1 MNVAERMGR
10 LGTES
15 AFEVL
20 ARARALERQGREVVH
35 LEIGEPDFDTPAH
48 IKEAAK
54 RALDAGATHYGPSAG
69 LPELREAIAKH
80 IGETRGVPVSP
91 EQVVVTPGAKPIMFF
106 TILALIGRGDECIY
120 PNPGFPIYESV
131 INFAGGVPVPI
142 PLREESGFG
151 FDMALFE
158 QRVSA
163 KTKLIIVNSPQ
174 NPTGGVLDRGQIERI
189 AQIAAERRIPVLT
202 DEIYRQ
208 FLYDGEFVS
217 FYAQPGMHA
226 QSILLDGFSKTFAM
240 TGWRLGYGVMPVDLA
255 EHVTRLM
262 VNSNSCTASFVQLAG
277 VAALHRRSDAGRAD
291 GGRVQAPPRHHRRRA
306 ESTARRELPLAARG
320 VLRLPERHRHP
331 PAVQRGRRAAAAG
344 GRRGRAVRH
353 GVRRARRGLSAPVV
367 RQLRGQ
373 SPQGAGA
380 DAARVRSLRALSAP
394 GAR

>member
-1 MNVAERMGR
+1 MNVATRMSR

-20 ARARALERQGREVVH
+20 ARARALERQGREIVH

-54 RALDAGATHYGPSAG
+54 RALDANATHYGPSAG

-80 IGETRGVPVSP
+80 TAETRGVPVSP

-106 TILALIGRGDECIY
+106 TIMALVDRGDEVIY

-131 INFAGGVPVPI
+131 INFVGGVPVPI
-142 PLREESGFG
+142 PLREESDFG
-151 FDMALFE
+151 FDLALFE
-158 QRVSA
+158 QRLSK
-163 KTKLIIVNSPQ
+163 KTKLIIVNSPE

-189 AQIAAERRIPVLT
+189 AQLAGERGIPVMT

-217 FYAQPGMHA
+217 FYAQPGMHRT
-226 QSILLDGFSKTFAM
+226 SILLDGFSKSYAM
-240 TGWRLGYGVMPVDLA
+240 TGWRLGYGVMPVELA

-277 VAALHRRSDAGRAD
+277 VAALQGDHGPVTRM
-291 GGRVQAPPRHHRRRA
+291 VA
-306 ESTARRELPLAARG
+306 EFKRRRELLVDG
-320 VLRLPERHRHP
+320 LNRLPGVSCRKPRGAFYVFPNIKGTGKSSAEVADRLLQEAGVAVLSGAAFGAQGEGYLRISYANSEANLRKALERME
-331 PAVQRGRRAAAAG
+331 
-344 GRRGRAVRH
+344 
-353 GVRRARRGLSAPVV
+353 PVLASMK
-367 RQLRGQ
+367 R
-373 SPQGAGA
+373 
-380 DAARVRSLRALSAP
+380 
-394 GAR
+394 